1 MLLERAPENDTQDEP
16 TFSAGSMFGT
26 LLTLSTCLL
35 LQPKGSLIFKRPSRL
50 LGRTLFFF
58 LRLDPIVCALEA
70 ASVLHA
76 LVLILRR
83 AIGSCHGNPCREF
96 GVFAANLQAG
106 AAGVL
111 FLRSHTALRQWTF
124 EQRLDERLDGQAP
137 KRGHTEMVIDLIP
150 LLSVVGT
157 AVKLIASVVPGHFQV
172 ICWCYIGGWIVVQ
185 LAVMISHCGSS
196 KEQLDS
202 KPLFQS
208 TEYLR
213 QKVDVLE
220 SGRDWGIAALIW
232 LMVLL
237 MFIGTISTLGFDE
250 PSVVYYGLLLFALVI
265 LVSTE
270 SLVVTTMNNFSLRK
284 RRGDTAT
291 SVLLVALLATT
302 AILVVYLVLYEEEG
316 TFKPEWLDWL
326 G

>member
-1 MLLERAPENDTQDEP
+1 MTEFLNAMLVERAPENDAQDES

-35 LQPKGSLIFKRPSRL
+35 LQPKGSLIFKKPSRL

-58 LRLDPIVCALEA
+58 VRLDPIVCALEA
-70 ASVLHA
+70 ANVLHA

-83 AIGSCHGNPCREF
+83 AIRSCHGNPYREF

-106 AAGVL
+106 TAGL
-111 FLRSHTALRQWTF
+111 IFLHSHTAVRQWTLDPQLD
-124 EQRLDERLDGQAP
+124 ERLDERLDGQAP
-137 KRGHTEMVIDLIP
+137 QQGHTEMIIDLVT

-202 KPLFQS
+202 KTLFQS

-213 QKVDVLE
+213 
-220 SGRDWGIAALIW
+220 
-232 LMVLL
+232 
-237 MFIGTISTLGFDE
+237 
-250 PSVVYYGLLLFALVI
+250 
-265 LVSTE
+265 
-270 SLVVTTMNNFSLRK
+270 
-284 RRGDTAT
+284 
-291 SVLLVALLATT
+291 
-302 AILVVYLVLYEEEG
+302 
-316 TFKPEWLDWL
+316 
-326 G
+326 